1 MKQEDTHSTKIDI
14 FIKPEKTI
22 EYIDIDIKIKPTF
35 PRIRMIV
42 RKNII
47 RIRDFI
53 RIERLKKILNIING

>member
-35 PRIRMIV
+35 PRIR
-42 RKNII
+42 
-47 RIRDFI
+47 DFI